1 MRFRTVHWVVG
12 LVVIGLTM
20 VWARAFYGSMQA
32 YHQGEAYLNENQYIK
47 AITFFDRSI
56 HWYTPFNPYVRQSA
70 ERLWEIGLKAEQKG
84 YIRISLIAV
93 RAIRRGF
100 YAARSF
106 YGPGK
111 DWIRKCD
118 VKINDLM
125 RIEQDK
131 SETRGSPNSL
141 DKPTPMNQ
149 EATSPASL
157 WSIVVVSAFLG
168 WIGSVIGFIMFA
180 CKGDRKVRLLAYP
193 GLAWASL
200 ALIFFALWLVGM
212 MKA

>member
-1 MRFRTVHWVVG
+1 
-12 LVVIGLTM
+12 
-20 VWARAFYGSMQA
+20 
-32 YHQGEAYLNENQYIK
+32 
-47 AITFFDRSI
+47 
-56 HWYTPFNPYVRQSA
+56 
-70 ERLWEIGLKAEQKG
+70 
-84 YIRISLIAV
+84 
-93 RAIRRGF
+93 
-100 YAARSF
+100 
-106 YGPGK
+106 
-111 DWIRKCD
+111 
-118 VKINDLM
+118 M